1 MEYIFPPYHFRDFR
15 PFFMVQKTG
24 VALRN
29 LWGLYEYLVIS
40 VDVRPYF
47 TGIAL

>member
-1 MEYIFPPYHFRDFR
+1 MRAVFVFVFLCVVACSHPSEGHQF
-15 PFFMVQKTG
+15 VG
-24 VALRN
+24 VVC
-29 LWGLYEYLVIS
+29 YLVIS